1 MLTIW
6 PMWPRALAAASLL
19 ALGGGC
25 SADVEA
31 SPSTTIDY
39 REAGETAIELAMAQQ
54 FGVGVEAQ
62 CDEPPSTEPAAT
74 FDCTGITAGG
84 TTVEFV
90 ATITEG
96 RGVTIALGEIP

>member
-1 MLTIW
+1 
-6 PMWPRALAAASLL
+6 MWSRALAAAGLL
-19 ALGGGC
+19 AVGGGC
-25 SADVEA
+25 SGDVSA

-54 FGVGVEAQ
+54 FGVGIEAQ

-74 FDCTGITAGG
+74 FDCTGIVTGG

-90 ATITEG
+90 ATITQDA
-96 RGVTIALGEIP
+96 GVTIALGEIP